1 VSTLRGT
8 VLSTAEEMGWSCHQE
23 EEAKSTKQAM
33 KNCIACISAEIK
45 IQPFA
50 PHHTPLNQANL
61 RSAWLGFFV
70 KKI

>member
-1 VSTLRGT
+1 MVMPSRRR
-8 VLSTAEEMGWSCHQE
+8 SKEHQASNEELHCS
-23 EEAKSTKQAM
+23 
-33 KNCIACISAEIK
+33 ISAEIK